1 MITDYVRSKVGPAD
15 GRAPVNG
22 DAQAVAEWLVWN
34 HQGETFDSDNE
45 ALVGDIAQ
53 VLADFRA
60 ERRPRILGLT
70 PKQARVLEF
79 LTEEEERGALVP
91 SFEEIGRYCSL
102 HKSGVHRVVHALAK
116 RGAIRIKPNERRS
129 IEVVCRAAEM
139 RDVST
144 AYKNSEVA

>member
-1 MITDYVRSKVGPAD
+1 MTLPSQ
-15 GRAPVNG
+15 
-22 DAQAVAEWLVWN
+22 DARAVAEWLVWN
-34 HQGETFDSDNE
+34 HKGEAFDCDNE

-60 ERRPRILGLT
+60 ERRTRILGLT

-79 LTEEEERGALVP
+79 LTEEEDRGALVP
-91 SFEEIGRYCSL
+91 SFEEIGRYCAL

-116 RGAIRIKPNERRS
+116 RGAILIKPNERRS
-129 IEVVCRAAEM
+129 IEVIGRVGEI

-144 AYKNSEVA
+144 AHKKSEN